1 MLMGKSFR
9 EMSSLLRAGKGVV
22 SHAPHFGPEKLLL
35 SQFCGSPTVPPILGA
50 IKPKSKSI
58 PVSCF
63 CLMSTGSSN
72 LNKKK
77 GKRIKISEQGKV
89 YGNLRLNSL
98 FTITQHYMVKTPSI
112 YLTTDTIPEIRKIC
126 MTFIT
131 IQVKS
136 WTRKKRLGRSTVK
149 CLWRQ

>member
-1 MLMGKSFR
+1 MLMSKSFR

-22 SHAPHFGPEKLLL
+22 SHPPHFGPGVLEKLLL
-35 SQFCGSPTVPPILGA
+35 SRFCGSPTVPPILGA

-89 YGNLRLNSL
+89 YGNLRLNNL
-98 FTITQHYMVKTPSI
+98 FTITQYYMVKTPS
-112 YLTTDTIPEIRKIC
+112 K
-126 MTFIT
+126 
-131 IQVKS
+131 
-136 WTRKKRLGRSTVK
+136 
-149 CLWRQ
+149 